1 MQSEPFLRKTLGD
14 SHVGDLVEVLSP
26 QEILATLDE
35 HGELESLP
43 FMPEMLQFCGKRFH
57 VDKVAVKACD
67 TITNSGMY
75 RMHNAVHLSNI
86 RCDGSA
92 HGGCQA
98 ACNIYWKDA
107 WLRRIEGPEAAN
119 AGSQEPGQTARLYAR
134 APRVPGG
141 LHY

>member
-1 MQSEPFLRKTLGD
+1 MQNELYFASPKGFTSATWWR
-14 SHVGDLVEVLSP
+14 VLSP

-43 FMPEMLQFCGKRFH
+43 FMPEMLKSCGKQFQ

-67 TITNSGMY
+67 TITSSGMY
-75 RMHNAVHLSNI
+75 RMHNAVRLSNS

-107 WLRRIEGPEAAN
+107 WLRKIEGPETNQRPESRAWTKPAHYTH
-119 AGSQEPGQTARLYAR
+119 AG
-134 APRVPGG
+134 RVHGS
-141 LHY
+141 LHD